1 MKRKTKKLLVAIA
14 GALVVI
20 MLAAGLVML
29 LRKDSFGDNY
39 FTRNQAVATVN
50 GVKITKNEFVMAVSN
65 YYSNIDYYNMYASFG
80 YGTYYEKDEA
90 GMKALKNDILNG
102 LIYDEVYIQMAKDL
116 GITLTDE
123 EKAAVKQSA
132 QDALDSLKSQIL
144 ESAQSAGYQ
153 NPETYAVT
161 MLATY
166 FSNMGINQ
174 RIFLKRN
181 ERAATAEKLADKI
194 EAYYVAERN
203 VTDDEL
209 ESLYADYVKANYED
223 VYQDGNYSQTE
234 SYVALGYMDIP
245 YLWIPEDF
253 FFVRVI
259 QLSDEDKANEI
270 MEAIE
275 GGADFETYFDTEDNE
290 NTTGKAMGEKAQA
303 IGAKDSPFNEEVYKK
318 VGYLGVD
325 EVALVEGVAEDGIKT
340 FYIVKRVEG
349 TTGMV
354 PYEEVKDIVADSLK
368 SSTGKAYADEKTEEW
383 MKNAVVINEDLI
395 QAYDPM
401 A

>member
-1 MKRKTKKLLVAIA
+1 MKRKTKKMILASAGICAVILLV
-14 GALVVI
+14 
-20 MLAAGLVML
+20 AGLVML

-50 GVKITKNEFVMAVSN
+50 GVKITKNEFVTAVSN
-65 YYSNIDYYNMYASFG
+65 YYNNIDYYNMYASFG

-90 GMKALKNDILNG
+90 GMKTLKDDILKG

-132 QDALDSLKSQIL
+132 QDSLDSLKSQIL

-153 NPETYAVT
+153 NPETYAVS

-166 FSNMGINQ
+166 FSNMGINK
-174 RIFLKRN
+174 RIYLRRN
-181 ERAATAEKLADKI
+181 EHAATAEKLADKI
-194 EAYYVAERN
+194 EAYYAAERN

-209 ESLYADYVKANYED
+209 EGLYADYVKKNYED
-223 VYQDGNYSQTE
+223 VYKDGNYSETE

-245 YLWIPEDF
+245 YLWIPADF

-259 QLSDEDKANEI
+259 QLSDETKANDI
-270 MEAIE
+270 MEEIE
-275 GGADFETYFDTEDNE
+275 GGADFEDYFATDDNE
-290 NTTGKAMGEKAQA
+290 NTTGKSMGDKAQA
-303 IGAKDSPFNEEVYKK
+303 IGGKDSPFNEEVYKK
-318 VGYLGVD
+318 VGYMGVG
-325 EVALVEGVAEDGIKT
+325 EVALVEGVAEDGVKT

-349 TTGMV
+349 TTGTV
-354 PYEEVKDIVADSLK
+354 PYEEVKDIIADTLRNSA
-368 SSTGKAYADEKTEEW
+368 GKAYAEEKTEAW
-383 MKNAVVINEDLI
+383 MANAVVINEDLV